1 MSKGWVVTARLI
13 LAGAGALWP
22 ARATGQES
30 GIPVGSKAPIV
41 SVHDLDGRPVDLGQ
55 WIGKRPVFLEFW
67 ASWCTNCAALLPTVK
82 AAAHR
87 YGSKIEFVG
96 INVAVNQTPARAR
109 KYLETEQP
117 PYRALYDDQGAS
129 TRAYHVPGTSYVV
142 IIDAH
147 GTVVYTG
154 FGGSQDFEDALR
166 KATSG

>member
-1 MSKGWVVTARLI
+1 MSKRWTAAAGLF
-13 LAGAGALWP
+13 LAAAWTLRPPTAG
-22 ARATGQES
+22 GQEA

-41 SVHDLDGRPVDLGQ
+41 SVHDLDGKPVDLGQ

-109 KYLETEQP
+109 KYLETEHP

-154 FGGSQDFEDALR
+154 FGGSQDFEAVLR
-166 KATSG
+166 KATAG